1 MILKSYFIIFKIIL
15 GVPGVGW
22 VTTVPSPVDLASL
35 DLAVYMNVSV
45 TTELP
50 ATLLMDVADVNL
62 DGEEL
67 GMQKIGHTDRS

>member
-1 MILKSYFIIFKIIL
+1 M
-15 GVPGVGW
+15 
-22 VTTVPSPVDLASL
+22 TVPSRVVLASL

-67 GMQKIGHTDRS
+67 GMHKIENTDRSYFKNKQPSFLPIKHK

>member
-1 MILKSYFIIFKIIL
+1 M
-15 GVPGVGW
+15 VGW